1 MAENLIVVSHLADW
15 PHQLAGTRVVSAQQ
29 YLTDASFGA
38 EQKRVRVFNL
48 CRRYAYQSAGYYV
61 SLLAEARG
69 HRPQPD
75 VLTIQDMKGPNP
87 LRLEQLD
94 ELIQRTLRKIPHDEF
109 VLSVYFGRTL
119 AERDRQLGRKIVGL
133 FPAPLL
139 RAFFRRRDGHWRLAA
154 VRPIPAGEVP
164 ESHWADLVQSAEQ
177 YFRSRHSAAA
187 GVENVRWYLGLLVD
201 PDEEEPPSDERA
213 LRKFERAFRKRG
225 IAVER
230 ITNEDYGRINEFDAL
245 FLRATTSVHHFTFR
259 FARRAA
265 REGIPVIDSPE
276 SIARCANKVFL
287 AELLARHG
295 VPTPRTV
302 AVHRDSVADVIPHLG
317 LPCVLKLPDS
327 AYSLGVKKV
336 STREELERE
345 ARTML
350 DKSAL
355 IVAQEFAQS
364 DFDWRIGVLDG
375 RALWACKYHMA
386 PGHWQIIHRSG
397 RRTDYGR
404 VEAMALDE
412 APRGVVRLAVRA
424 ARLIGDG
431 LFGVDVKVV
440 GRRALVIEVNDN
452 PSLEAGYEDQV
463 LGDRLY
469 EAVADAFVRRL
480 TRKTAQPAAPRRRPE
495 RA

>member
-1 MAENLIVVSHLADW
+1 VTENLIVVSRLADW
-15 PHQLAGTRVVSAQQ
+15 PHRIAGARVVSAQQ

-38 EQKRVRVFNL
+38 EQKARVFNL

-94 ELIQRTLRKIPHDEF
+94 ELIQRTLRKIPHPEF
-109 VLSVYFGRTL
+109 ELSVYFGRTL
-119 AERDRQLGRKIVGL
+119 AERDRQLGRRIFGL

-139 RAFFRRRDGHWRLAA
+139 RASFRRRDGDWRLAA
-154 VRPIPAGEVP
+154 VRPIPTGEVP
-164 ESHWADLVQSAEQ
+164 EAHWSDLVQSAEH
-177 YFRSRHSAAA
+177 YFRSRRVAAP
-187 GVENVRWYLGLLVD
+187 GLENARWYLGLLLD
-201 PDEEEPPSDERA
+201 PKEDEPPSDDRA
-213 LRKFERAFRKRG
+213 IHRFERAFAKRG

-230 ITNEDYGRINEFDAL
+230 ITSEDYGRINEFDAL

-295 VPTPRTV
+295 VPTPKTV
-302 AVHRDSVADVIPHLG
+302 VVHRDSVDDVVPHLG

-336 STREELERE
+336 TTREELEAQAE
-345 ARTML
+345 AML
-350 DKSAL
+350 EKSAL

-386 PGHWQIIHRSG
+386 SGHWQIIHRAG

-404 VEAMALDE
+404 VEAVALDD
-412 APRGVVRLAVRA
+412 APRSVVRLAVKA

-431 LFGVDVKVV
+431 LYGVDVKVI
-440 GRRALVIEVNDN
+440 GRRPMVIEVNDN
-452 PSLEAGYEDQV
+452 PSLEAGYEDQL

-480 TRKTAQPAAPRRRPE
+480 TRKIAPVAAPRRRRE

>member
-1 MAENLIVVSHLADW
+1 MTQNLIVVSRLADW
-15 PHQLAGTRVVSAQQ
+15 PHRIAGARVVSAQQ

-38 EQKRVRVFNL
+38 EQKVRVFNL
-48 CRRYAYQSAGYYV
+48 CRRYTYQSAGYYV

-94 ELIQRTLRKIPHDEF
+94 ELIQRTLRKIQHAEF
-109 VLSVYFGRTL
+109 ELSVYFGRTL
-119 AERDRQLGRKIVGL
+119 AERDRQLGRKIFGL

-139 RAFFRRRDGHWRLAA
+139 RAFFRRREGRWRLAA

-164 ESHWADLVQSAEQ
+164 ENHLAELVGSAEH
-177 YFRSRHSAAA
+177 YFRTRRSVTADVDNA
-187 GVENVRWYLGLLVD
+187 RWYLGLLLD
-201 PDEEEPPSDERA
+201 PEEDEPPSDDRA
-213 LRKFERAFRKRG
+213 IHRFVRAFQQRG
-225 IAVER
+225 IAVEQ
-230 ITNEDYGRINEFDAL
+230 ITSEDYGRINEFDAL

-302 AVHRDSVADVIPHLG
+302 VVHRDSVADVIPHLG

-336 STREELERE
+336 TTREELEAQAE
-345 ARTML
+345 AML
-350 DKSAL
+350 EKSAL

-386 PGHWQIIHRSG
+386 SGHWQIIQRVG

-404 VEAMALDE
+404 VEAVALDD
-412 APRGVVRLAVRA
+412 APRSVVRLAVKA

-431 LFGVDVKVV
+431 LYGVDVKVI
-440 GRRALVIEVNDN
+440 GRRPMVIEVNDN

-463 LGDRLY
+463 LGDKLY
-469 EAVADAFVRRL
+469 EAIADAFVRRL
-480 TRKTAQPAAPRRRPE
+480 TRKTAPIARRRRE

>member
-1 MAENLIVVSHLADW
+1 MAENLIVVSQLKDW
-15 PHQLAGTRVVSAQQ
+15 PHQLAGARVVSAQQ

-38 EQKRVRVFNL
+38 VRPPRVFNL
-48 CRRYAYQSAGYYV
+48 CRSYAYQSAGYYV

-87 LRLEQLD
+87 LRLEQLE
-94 ELIQRTLRKIPHDEF
+94 ELIQRTLRKISHAEF
-109 VLSVYFGRTL
+109 ELSVYFGRTL
-119 AERDRQLGRKIVGL
+119 AERDRQLGKRIFGL

-139 RAFFRRRDGHWRLAA
+139 RASFRRRDGRWRLKA

-164 ESHWADLVQSAEQ
+164 ENHRADLIQSAEH
-177 YFRSRHSAAA
+177 YFRSRRSAA
-187 GVENVRWYLGLLVD
+187 LGLESSRWTMALLLD
-201 PDEEEPPSDERA
+201 PEEEEPPSDDRA
-213 LRKFERAFRKRG
+213 IQRFVRAFQQRDF
-225 IAVER
+225 AVEQV
-230 ITNEDYGRINEFDAL
+230 TNEDFGRMMEFDAV
-245 FLRATTSVHHFTFR
+245 FVRATTSVHHFTFR

-287 AELLARHG
+287 AELLSRHG
-295 VPTPRTV
+295 VPTPKTV
-302 AVHRDSVADVIPHLG
+302 VVHRDSVADVIPHLG

-336 STREELERE
+336 STREELE
-345 ARTML
+345 AQAKAML
-350 DKSAL
+350 EKSAL

-386 PGHWQIIHRSG
+386 SGHWQIIQRTG

-404 VEAMALDE
+404 VEALPLDD
-412 APRGVVRLAVRA
+412 APRSVVRMAVRA

-431 LFGVDVKVV
+431 LYGVDVKVI
-440 GRRALVIEVNDN
+440 GRKPLVIEVNDN

-469 EAVADAFVRRL
+469 EAIADAFVRRL
-480 TRKTAQPAAPRRRPE
+480 TRRTVPERTPRRKRE
-495 RA
+495 GA

>member
-1 MAENLIVVSHLADW
+1 MADKLIVVSRLEDW
-15 PHQLAGTRVVSAQQ
+15 PHRLAGARVVSAQQ

-38 EQKRVRVFNL
+38 EQKARVFNL

-109 VLSVYFGRTL
+109 ELSVYFGRTL
-119 AERDRQLGRKIVGL
+119 AERDRQLGRRIFGL

-139 RAFFRRRDGHWRLAA
+139 RAFFRRRDGRWRLAA
-154 VRPIPAGEVP
+154 VRPIPTGEVP
-164 ESHWADLVQSAEQ
+164 ESHWQDLVQSAELF
-177 YFRSRHSAAA
+177 FRSRRSAIA
-187 GVENVRWYLGLLVD
+187 GLDNPRWSLALLVD
-201 PDEEEPPSDERA
+201 PEEEEPPSDERA
-213 LRKFERAFRKRG
+213 LHKFVRAFQQRG
-225 IAVER
+225 IAVEQV
-230 ITNEDYGRINEFDAL
+230 TSEDYGRMMEFDAL
-245 FLRATTSVHHFTFR
+245 FIRATTSVHHFTFR

-276 SIARCANKVFL
+276 SISRCANKVFL

-295 VPTPRTV
+295 VPTPKTV
-302 AVHRDSVADVIPHLG
+302 VVHRDSVADVVPHLG

-336 STREELERE
+336 STREELEAQ
-345 ARTML
+345 ARAML
-350 DKSAL
+350 EKSAL

-364 DFDWRIGVLDG
+364 EFDWRVGVLDG

-386 PGHWQIIHRSG
+386 SGHWQIIQ
-397 RRTDYGR
+397 RTGARTAYGR
-404 VEAMALDE
+404 VEAVALD
-412 APRGVVRLAVRA
+412 AVPRAVVRLAVRA

-431 LFGVDVKVV
+431 LYGVDVKVV
-440 GRRALVIEVNDN
+440 GRRPMVIEVNDN

-469 EAVADAFVRRL
+469 EAIADAFVRRL
-480 TRKTAQPAAPRRRPE
+480 TRKAAPLPAPRRR
-495 RA
+495 RSAR

>member
-1 MAENLIVVSHLADW
+1 MTDNLIVVSRLEDW
-15 PHQLAGTRVVSAQQ
+15 PHRLAGARVVSAQQ

-38 EQKRVRVFNL
+38 EQKVRVFNL

-109 VLSVYFGRTL
+109 ELSVYFGRTL
-119 AERDRQLGRKIVGL
+119 AERDRQLGRRIFGL

-139 RAFFRRRDGHWRLAA
+139 RAFFRRRDGRWRLAA
-154 VRPIPAGEVP
+154 VRPIPTGEVP
-164 ESHWADLVQSAEQ
+164 ESHWQDLVQSAELF
-177 YFRSRHSAAA
+177 FRSRRSAIA
-187 GVENVRWYLGLLVD
+187 GLDNPRWSLALLVD
-201 PDEEEPPSDERA
+201 PEEEEPPSDERA
-213 LRKFERAFRKRG
+213 LHKFVRAFQQRG
-225 IAVER
+225 IAVEQV
-230 ITNEDYGRINEFDAL
+230 TSEDYGRMMEFDAL
-245 FLRATTSVHHFTFR
+245 FIRATTSVHHFTFR

-276 SIARCANKVFL
+276 SISRCANKVFL

-295 VPTPRTV
+295 VPTPKTV
-302 AVHRDSVADVIPHLG
+302 VVHRDSVADVVPHLG

-336 STREELERE
+336 STREELEAQ
-345 ARTML
+345 ARAML
-350 DKSAL
+350 EKSAL

-364 DFDWRIGVLDG
+364 EFDWRLGVLDG

-386 PGHWQIIHRSG
+386 SGHWQIIQ
-397 RRTDYGR
+397 RTGARTAYGR
-404 VEAMALDE
+404 VEAVALD
-412 APRGVVRLAVRA
+412 AVPRAVVRLAVRA

-431 LFGVDVKVV
+431 LYGVDVKVV
-440 GRRALVIEVNDN
+440 GRRPMVIEVNDN

-469 EAVADAFVRRL
+469 EAIADAFVRRL
-480 TRKTAQPAAPRRRPE
+480 MRKAAPAPALRRR
-495 RA
+495 RSAR

>member
-1 MAENLIVVSHLADW
+1 MVENLIVVSRLEDW
-15 PHQLAGTRVVSAQQ
+15 PHRIAGARVVSAQQ

-38 EQKRVRVFNL
+38 NQKARVFNL

-75 VLTIQDMKGPNP
+75 VLTIQDLKGPNP

-94 ELIQRTLRKIPHDEF
+94 GLIQRTLRKIPHDEF

-119 AERDRQLGRKIVGL
+119 AERDRQLGRKIFGL

-154 VRPIPAGEVP
+154 ARPIPAGEVP
-164 ESHWADLVQSAEQ
+164 ESHRADLVQAAEH
-177 YFRSRHSAAA
+177 YFRTRRSATS
-187 GVENVRWYLGLLVD
+187 GIENARWYLGLLVD
-201 PDEEEPPSDERA
+201 PEEEEPPSDDRA
-213 LRKFERAFRKRG
+213 LAKFVRAFEKRG
-225 IAVER
+225 IAVEK
-230 ITNEDYGRINEFDAL
+230 ITSEDYGRINEFDAL
-245 FLRATTSVHHFTFR
+245 FIRATTSVHHFTFR

-265 REGIPVIDSPE
+265 REGMPVIDAPE

-287 AELLARHG
+287 AELMARHG
-295 VPTPRTV
+295 VPTPKTV
-302 AVHRDSVADVIPHLG
+302 AVHRDSVADVVPNLG

-345 ARTML
+345 ARAML

-364 DFDWRIGVLDG
+364 EFDWRIGVLDG

-386 PGHWQIIHRSG
+386 SGHWQIIHRAG

-404 VEAMALDE
+404 VEAVMLDDV
-412 APRGVVRLAVRA
+412 PRGVVRLAVRA

-431 LFGVDVKVV
+431 LYGVDVKVV
-440 GRRALVIEVNDN
+440 GRKAMVIEVNDN
-452 PSLEAGYEDQV
+452 PSLEAGYEDQL
-463 LGDRLY
+463 LGDSLY
-469 EAVADAFVRRL
+469 EAIADAFVRRL
-480 TRKTAQPAAPRRRPE
+480 TRKTAQVPVPRRRKG

>member
-1 MAENLIVVSHLADW
+1 MTDNLIVVSRLEDW
-15 PHQLAGTRVVSAQQ
+15 PHRLAGARVVSAQQ

-38 EQKRVRVFNL
+38 EQKVRVFNL

-109 VLSVYFGRTL
+109 ELSVYFGRTL
-119 AERDRQLGRKIVGL
+119 AERDRQLGRRIFGL

-139 RAFFRRRDGHWRLAA
+139 RAFFRRRDGRWRLAA
-154 VRPIPAGEVP
+154 VRPIPTGEVP
-164 ESHWADLVQSAEQ
+164 ESHWQDLVQSAELF
-177 YFRSRHSAAA
+177 FRSRRSAIA
-187 GVENVRWYLGLLVD
+187 GLDNPRWSLALLVD
-201 PDEEEPPSDERA
+201 PEEEEPPSDERA
-213 LRKFERAFRKRG
+213 LHKFVRAFQQRG
-225 IAVER
+225 IAVEQV
-230 ITNEDYGRINEFDAL
+230 TSEDYGRMMEFDAL
-245 FLRATTSVHHFTFR
+245 FIRATTSVHHFTFR

-276 SIARCANKVFL
+276 SISRCANKVFL

-295 VPTPRTV
+295 VPTPKTV
-302 AVHRDSVADVIPHLG
+302 VVHRDSVADVVPHLG

-336 STREELERE
+336 STREELEAQ
-345 ARTML
+345 ARAML
-350 DKSAL
+350 EKSAL

-364 DFDWRIGVLDG
+364 EFDWRLGVLDG

-386 PGHWQIIHRSG
+386 SGHWQIIQ
-397 RRTDYGR
+397 RTGARTAYGR
-404 VEAMALDE
+404 VEAVALD
-412 APRGVVRLAVRA
+412 AVPRAVVRLAVRA

-431 LFGVDVKVV
+431 LYGVDVKVV
-440 GRRALVIEVNDN
+440 GRRPMVIEVNDN

-469 EAVADAFVRRL
+469 EAIADAFVRRL
-480 TRKTAQPAAPRRRPE
+480 TRKAAPALRRR
-495 RA
+495 RSAR